1 MVPGTPMHQ
10 LFLPYF
16 PMPLLGPHPLGA
28 RLRVEKGWLMRT
40 INTLQGTWGH
50 FQRGSGL
57 LPGSWAGLCMGQV
70 VPGNPLGTPGPST
83 RRRGERARMKHRVP
97 YWLFPEA
104 GPLSFTSPFP
114 GRRPTPTPIMLNPAL
129 ALTLQSREVIHKKV
143 GQFKVTVSTATS
155 TQTIWVA
162 EAFSS

>member
-1 MVPGTPMHQ
+1 
-10 LFLPYF
+10 
-16 PMPLLGPHPLGA
+16 
-28 RLRVEKGWLMRT
+28 
-40 INTLQGTWGH
+40 
-50 FQRGSGL
+50 
-57 LPGSWAGLCMGQV
+57 
-70 VPGNPLGTPGPST
+70 
-83 RRRGERARMKHRVP
+83 MKHRVP
-97 YWLFPEA
+97 YGLFPEA

-114 GRRPTPTPIMLNPAL
+114 GRIPTPTPIMLNPAL